1 MDGAFARTAFLVR
14 GFSVATFP
22 AGTASE
28 RPDMREGLERF
39 VFVIRDDEVAG
50 DFFATSF
57 TGLSARAAFVR
68 EACVFNLDMRSLLDL
83 KPINQPPPR
92 GDMAQYLAENTPANL
107 DVPNPWQHL
116 NGGSLTDEPKCASE
130 SSILHQNYYLKLAS
144 QI

>member
-14 GFSVATFP
+14 GFSAAVIRVDSV
-22 AGTASE
+22 SE
-28 RPDMREGLERF
+28 ISEMREVLERF
-39 VFVIRDDEVAG
+39 VFVRRDDEVVD
-50 DFFATSF
+50 DFFVTSF
-57 TGLSARAAFVR
+57 TDLSARAAFVR

-116 NGGSLTDEPKCASE
+116 DGGSLTDEPKCASE

>member
-28 RPDMREGLERF
+28 LPDMREGLERF
-39 VFVIRDDEVAG
+39 VLLIRDEEVVD
-50 DFFATSF
+50 DFVATSF

-68 EACVFNLDMRSLLDL
+68 EACEFNLDMRSLLDL

-92 GDMAQYLAENTPANL
+92 GDMAQYLAENAPANL

-116 NGGSLTDEPKCASE
+116 R
-130 SSILHQNYYLKLAS
+130 
-144 QI
+144 